1 MFLQYHLIMY
11 HHVSFQM
18 KESPWPGGRVS
29 NTEWI
34 GWIGPG
40 FDLHSRGYVV
50 SLSKTHYFPIFSY
63 VSLITGL
70 FRGSDGPVPT

>member
-1 MFLQYHLIMY
+1 MFLQYNLIMY

-34 GWIGPG
+34 GPG
-40 FDLHSRGYVV
+40 FDLHSGGYVV

-70 FRGSDGPVPT
+70 FRESDGSVPT

>member
-1 MFLQYHLIMY
+1 MFRQYHLIMY
-11 HHVSFQM
+11 HHVSFKM
-18 KESPWPGGRVS
+18 NESPWPGGKVW

-34 GWIGPG
+34 GSG
-40 FDLHSRGYVV
+40 FDLHSDGYVV

-70 FRGSDGPVPT
+70 FRGSDGSVPT